1 TYDFRLNSR
10 LFATLNKDTT
20 PTGEVVSVSG
30 TAFDFQHPKKLGEVF
45 ASDFR
50 QSTMV
55 GGIDHPFLLKK
66 QADLLN
72 AAELT
77 SPDEKVSIQV
87 KTDASGIVIF
97 TANFGEDGPEMRGK
111 KLVDHG
117 GITFETQELPG
128 AERLESF
135 GDVTLEPN
143 QVREF
148 VTEYKINKHKE
159 IE

>member
-1 TYDFRLNSR
+1 
-10 LFATLNKDTT
+10 
-20 PTGEVVSVSG
+20 
-30 TAFDFQHPKKLGEVF
+30 
-45 ASDFR
+45 
-50 QSTMV
+50 M
-55 GGIDHPFLLKK
+55 
-66 QADLLN
+66 
-72 AAELT
+72 
-77 SPDEKVSIQV
+77 
-87 KTDASGIVIF
+87 IF

-148 VTEYKINKHKE
+148 VTEYKINKYKE

>member
-1 TYDFRLNSR
+1 LNSR

-50 QSTMV
+50 QSMMV

-66 QADLLN
+66 QPDLLK

-97 TANFGEDGPEMRGK
+97 TANFGEDGPKMRGK
-111 KLVDHG
+111 KLVNHG

-148 VTEYKINKHKE
+148 VTEYKINIKK
-159 IE
+159 